1 MIFYV
6 YGVDLFGRPKILGY
20 SKALLYPNFN
30 FNKTV
35 DIFKPLPIN
44 NFSRIL
50 GAFFGKR
57 V

>member
-44 NFSRIL
+44 NFSGIL